1 MSRRILLSFYVL
13 SFVGHASA
21 AVVMSRIERAPEPPE
36 RYEVVVQETETP
48 EEAEP
53 PPPPPPPIEVPVERA
68 PRTRSTEQRAATETA
83 PADAAPAPADGAPPP
98 PPAFGVVLGNAG
110 GPGGIAVA
118 VGDPGRVVGGTGTT
132 RTRVRA
138 ARELVAAAQAPA
150 GSEAEACGGET
161 SRPRPVA
168 MAHPRYT
175 DAARAAAIE
184 GRVRVRL
191 EVDASG
197 AVTNATVISPL
208 GHGLD
213 EAAVQAAL
221 GSRFEPAL
229 ECGRAVA
236 ASFVVSIRFTL

>member
-1 MSRRILLSFYVL
+1 LSRRILLSFYVL

-53 PPPPPPPIEVPVERA
+53 PPPPPIEVPAEPVA
-68 PRTRSTEQRAATETA
+68 RTRSTPSRVAAEAA

-98 PPAFGVVLGNAG
+98 PPAFGVVLGNSG

-118 VGDPGRVVGGTGTT
+118 VGDPGGVVGGTGTT

-138 ARELVAAAQAPA
+138 AQELVAAAPAPA
-150 GSEAEACGGET
+150 GSEAGACGGET
-161 SRPRPVA
+161 SRPRPVS

>member
-21 AVVMSRIERAPEPPE
+21 AVVMSRIERAPAPPE
-36 RYEVVVQETETP
+36 RYEVFVQDPATP
-48 EEAEP
+48 EEVE
-53 PPPPPPPIEVPVERA
+53 PPPPPPIEVPVTEPV
-68 PRTRSTEQRAATETA
+68 PRTRTTERAVATDPVA
-83 PADAAPAPADGAPPP
+83 ADAPAPTDGAPPP
-98 PPAFGVVLGNAG
+98 PMAFGVVLGNT

-118 VGDPGRVVGGTGTT
+118 VGDPGGVVGGTGTT

-138 ARELVAAAQAPA
+138 AQDLVAAAPAPA

-161 SRPRPVA
+161 ARPRPVS

-191 EVDASG
+191 EVDATG

-213 EAAVQAAL
+213 DAAVQAAL
-221 GSRFEPAL
+221 ASRFEPAL

>member
-21 AVVMSRIERAPEPPE
+21 AVVMSRIERAPAPPE
-36 RYEVVVQETETP
+36 RYEVFVQDPATP
-48 EEAEP
+48 EEVE
-53 PPPPPPPIEVPVERA
+53 PPPPPPPIEVPVTEPVA
-68 PRTRSTEQRAATETA
+68 RTRSSEPRATAEAASDVAEA
-83 PADAAPAPADGAPPP
+83 PADSAPPP
-98 PPAFGVVLGNAG
+98 PPAFGVVLGNSG

-118 VGDPGRVVGGTGTT
+118 VGDPGGVVGGTGTT

-138 ARELVAAAQAPA
+138 AQDLVAAAPAPA

-161 SRPRPVA
+161 SRPRPVS

-191 EVDASG
+191 EVDATG

-213 EAAVQAAL
+213 DAAVQAAL
-221 GSRFEPAL
+221 ASRFEPAL

>member
-1 MSRRILLSFYVL
+1 VSRRILLSFYVL

-21 AVVMSRIERAPEPPE
+21 AVVMSRIERAPAPPE
-36 RYEVVVQETETP
+36 RYEVFVQDPATP
-48 EEAEP
+48 EEVE
-53 PPPPPPPIEVPVERA
+53 PPPPPPPIEVPVAETV
-68 PRTRSTEQRAATETA
+68 PRTRSTERAVA
-83 PADAAPAPADGAPPP
+83 ADPVADAPAPTDGAPPP
-98 PPAFGVVLGNAG
+98 PMAFGVVLGNT

-118 VGDPGRVVGGTGTT
+118 VGDPGGVVGGTGTT

-138 ARELVAAAQAPA
+138 AQDLVAAAPAPA

-161 SRPRPVA
+161 SRPRPVS

-191 EVDASG
+191 EVDATG

-213 EAAVQAAL
+213 DAAVQAAL
-221 GSRFEPAL
+221 ASRFEPAL

>member
-21 AVVMSRIERAPEPPE
+21 AVVMSRIERAPAPPE
-36 RYEVVVQETETP
+36 RYEVFVQDPATP
-48 EEAEP
+48 EEVE

-98 PPAFGVVLGNAG
+98 PPAFGVVMGNSS

-118 VGDPGRVVGGTGTT
+118 VGDPGGVVGGTGTT

-138 ARELVAAAQAPA
+138 AQELVAAAPAPA
-150 GSEAEACGGET
+150 GSEADACGGET
-161 SRPRPVA
+161 SRPRPVS

-191 EVDASG
+191 EVDATG